1 MSLLLKSRGAKL
13 SELEI
18 DVDKDWQA
26 KGITNVKQVATLMSK
41 GDLVAKDTTIMVRIA
56 AGPDGYVLTS
66 RGAGKLPTW
75 APPGGAL
82 KYYYPVLIKSSHAE
96 AIVPVSHICSKVASL
111 ATAISK
117 ALDDQ
122 PGENVRRLTPT
133 IALANA
139 EAIVAVDK
147 SHSQNVPIGSEGGF
161 WVTPAVDGAVQ
172 DDGGVQT
179 EYTSQINNATT
190 NDVPLLPS
198 APLEVN
204 DAFYFGLNR
213 PWDQLWLSIGTAGE
227 GNWML
232 AEEYWSG
239 TAWAALTVLKDNTN
253 QFMTAGK
260 NNVRWT
266 RPGDWALTTILGM
279 ELYWMRFRVANA
291 ASYTIQP
298 LATQGWC
305 EVIV

>member
-1 MSLLLKSRGAKL
+1 MSLLLKGRGAKL

-26 KGITNVKQVATLMSK
+26 KGITNVKHVAALMSK
-41 GDLVAKDTTIMVRIA
+41 GDLAAKDTAILVRIQT
-56 AGPDGYVLTS
+56 GPDGYVLTS

-82 KYYYPVLIKSSHAE
+82 KYYYPVLIESSHAE
-96 AIVPVSHICSKVASL
+96 AVVPINQSYNKSAPVAS
-111 ATAISK
+111 AISK
-117 ALDDQ
+117 AYDDQ
-122 PGENVRRLTPT
+122 PGENIRRLSLT

-147 SHSQNVPIGSEGGF
+147 SHSQNVPVGSEGGF
-161 WVTPAVDGAVQ
+161 WVTPSVGGAAL

-179 EYTSQINNATT
+179 NYTTEINNATAK
-190 NDVPLLPS
+190 DVKLLPD
-198 APLEVN
+198 APLQVN

-213 PWDQLWLSIGTAGE
+213 PWDQLWLNIGTAGE

-232 AEEYWSG
+232 VEEYWNG
-239 TAWAALTVLKDNTN
+239 TVWAALTVLKDNTN
-253 QFMTAGK
+253 QFMTSGK

-266 RPGDWALTTILGM
+266 KPGDWVLTTILGM
-279 ELYWMRFRVANA
+279 GLYWMRFRVANA
-291 ASYTIQP
+291 ASYTTQP

>member
-1 MSLLLKSRGAKL
+1 MSLLLKSRRAKL

-18 DVDKDWQA
+18 DADKDWQG
-26 KGITNVKQVATLMSK
+26 KGITGIKQVAALMST
-41 GDLVAKDTTIMVRIA
+41 GDLVAKGSDILVRIA
-56 AGPDGYVLTS
+56 TGPDNYVLTS

-82 KYYYPVLIKSSHAE
+82 KYYYPVLIESSHAE
-96 AIVPVSHICSKVASL
+96 AIVALNQSYSKVTPL
-111 ATAISK
+111 ATAISR
-117 ALDDQ
+117 AWDDQ
-122 PGENVRRLTPT
+122 PAENVRRLTPT

-139 EAIVAVDK
+139 EGMVSVDR
-147 SHSQNVPIGSEGGF
+147 SHSKNVPIGSEGGF
-161 WVTPAVDGAVQ
+161 WVTPAVGGAVL
-172 DDGGVQT
+172 DDGGVLT
-179 EYTSQINNATT
+179 NYTTQVNSGTA
-190 NDVPLLPS
+190 NDVKLLPD

-213 PWDQLWLSIGTAGE
+213 PWDQLWLNIGTAGE

-232 AEEYWSG
+232 TEEYWSG

-260 NNVRWT
+260 NNVRWA

-279 ELYWMRFRVANA
+279 ELYWMRFRVANVND
-291 ASYTIQP
+291 YTTQP
-298 LATQGWC
+298 LGTQGWC
-305 EVIV
+305 EVLV